1 MEQLL
6 HYVWKHKLYPLKPL
20 TTTDGLPL
28 EIIDPGLH
36 NPDAG
41 PDFFNAKIKING
53 VLWVGNIEIHL
64 KTSDWYVHHHDQ
76 NKTYDT
82 VILHVASDIDS
93 KVYRS
98 NGEAIPQ
105 MELHFP
111 PYLWDNYVELIKTSH
126 YPACY
131 RLIPHLP
138 KILLHSWMDSLRVER
153 FEQKTTQIKQR
164 LERCNFDWERA
175 FFLTLARNFGFA
187 TNSDVFELWAQSI
200 PLGAVNKH
208 RDDLFQIEAIFF
220 GQSGLLK
227 EYMLEENPSMLS
239 EPWNELSEKPFDE
252 PLDKSFNKSFNKPCD
267 ESWKEPRGIL
277 SEPSGNQ
284 AQDFNYP
291 ERLWKEYA
299 YLRHKFDLKASENL
313 RWKLLRLRP
322 ANFPHIRIAQLAKL
336 YYSRQGL
343 LSQLL
348 EAETI
353 EAVRKLL
360 RVDTSAYWNT
370 HYTFTEVS
378 PCLTKTLSDR
388 SIDLLII
395 NTVVPFLYAYGKH
408 KEKESL
414 INRASQFLEKI
425 KAENNFITRMWND
438 CGLTAEHAGDSQA
451 LIQLKKNYC
460 DPKKC
465 LFCRIGY
472 EYFKKKE

>member
-6 HYVWKHKLYPLKPL
+6 HYVWKHKLFPLKPL
-20 TTTDGLPL
+20 TTTDGQTL
-28 EIIDPGLH
+28 EIIDTGLH

-41 PDFFNAKIKING
+41 PDFFNAKIKVNG
-53 VLWVGNIEIHL
+53 VLWVGNVEIHL
-64 KTSDWYVHHHDQ
+64 KTSDWYLHHHNQ
-76 NKTYDT
+76 NKVYDT

-93 KVYRS
+93 NVYRS

-111 PYLWDNYVELIKTSH
+111 PYLWDNYVELIKTAH

-131 RLIPHLP
+131 RLIHRLP
-138 KILLHSWMDSLRVER
+138 KILLHSWMDTLRVER
-153 FEQKTTQIKQR
+153 FEQKTAQIKER
-164 LERCNFDWERA
+164 LERCNYDWEGT

-187 TNSDVFELWAQSI
+187 TNSDVFELWAKTI

-227 EYMLEENPSMLS
+227 DYMLEENPSMLS
-239 EPWNELSEKPFDE
+239 EPWDE
-252 PLDKSFNKSFNKPCD
+252 PWGKLN
-267 ESWKEPRGIL
+267 
-277 SEPSGNQ
+277 EPSANQ
-284 AQDFNYP
+284 THIFSYP

-299 YLRHKFDLKASENL
+299 YLRHKFDLQASENL
-313 RWKLLRLRP
+313 HWKLLRLRP

-336 YYSRQGL
+336 YYTRQRL

-353 EAVRKLL
+353 EAIRKLL
-360 RVDTSAYWNT
+360 RVDTSPYWNT
-370 HYTFTEVS
+370 HYTFKEEA
-378 PCLTKTLSDR
+378 PFLTKTLSNS

-414 INRASQFLEKI
+414 INRASQFLEEI
-425 KAENNFITRMWND
+425 KAENNFITRMWSE